1 VQVAI
6 FSVLMVGAIY
16 LLLWRP
22 QQRRISAV
30 RQLQSAIQEG
40 DEVLTT
46 SGIYGR
52 ITRLGEADADLEI
65 APGTVIHVS
74 RGAIGQRVGPEPRHG
89 DDVHNGDR
97 HNGDAHDGENG
108 AD

>member
-1 VQVAI
+1 VVAI
-6 FSVLMVGAIY
+6 FPVLMVGAIY

-22 QQRRISAV
+22 QQRRIAAV
-30 RQLQSAIQEG
+30 RRLQNEIQEG

-52 ITRLGEADADLEI
+52 ITKLGESDADLEI
-65 APGTVIHVS
+65 APGTVIHVA
-74 RGAIGQRVGPEPRHG
+74 RGAIGQRIGPESLPRAG
-89 DDVHNGDR
+89 DP
-97 HNGDAHDGENG
+97 HDGETG

>member
-30 RQLQSAIQEG
+30 RQLQSQIQEG

-52 ITRLGEADADLEI
+52 ITRLGEADAELEI
-65 APGTVIHVS
+65 APGTVIHVA
-74 RGAIGQRVGPEPRHG
+74 RGAIGQRIDPQSAPRRGEP
-89 DDVHNGDR
+89 
-97 HNGDAHDGENG
+97 HDGENG

>member
-1 VQVAI
+1 
-6 FSVLMVGAIY
+6 M
-16 LLLWRP
+16 
-22 QQRRISAV
+22 RR
-30 RQLQSAIQEG
+30 LQSQIQEG

-65 APGTVIHVS
+65 APGTVIHVA
-74 RGAIGQRVGPEPRHG
+74 RGAIGQRIGPESLPQAG
-89 DDVHNGDR
+89 DP
-97 HNGDAHDGENG
+97 HDGETG